1 MCALVFVV
9 IAVRVLALGRICG
22 SDQPPS
28 ESLGVGKGRGWSS
41 GGPSVRSR
49 LSGTQTCPP
58 VSKAL
63 PRFRKLTGGGNFP
76 SVPPGLGIP
85 ALVGWIGNSG
95 NRTTRSAEKVYWS
108 GCCSFFFFSLF
119 PSEPAAHDAKLI
131 FQWRSQRS
139 ASSSVGTDSTR
150 KVIAYHCC
158 IVPAV
163 RS

>member
-58 VSKAL
+58 VSNAL

-85 ALVGWIGNSG
+85 ALVGLDWQLWQSYDTLGREG
-95 NRTTRSAEKVYWS
+95 VLEWLLLF
-108 GCCSFFFFSLF
+108 FFFFSLSF
-119 PSEPAAHDAKLI
+119 
-131 FQWRSQRS
+131 
-139 ASSSVGTDSTR
+139 
-150 KVIAYHCC
+150 
-158 IVPAV
+158 
-163 RS
+163 